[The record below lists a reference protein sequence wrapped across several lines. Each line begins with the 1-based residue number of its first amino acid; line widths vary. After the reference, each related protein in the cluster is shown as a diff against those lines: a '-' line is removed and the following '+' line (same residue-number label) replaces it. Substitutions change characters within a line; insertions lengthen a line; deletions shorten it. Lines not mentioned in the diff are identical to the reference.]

1 MFPGLSFVIKAG
13 EVNVPGVSG
22 QPWLKLL
29 RTTPVNDRLLYIAGV
44 IYNDHQAIPQGLF
57 SAGANFQN
65 VRKELLPDSAVVPM
79 DILERGETVYVLGY
93 VKEASGQYTN
103 VVYRKKYCQLRSQ
116 RGRLERSLPLQPGYV
131 RPFLRGTER
140 RFLFRTWELCG
151 CHSGFHRH
159 DSEAE
164 RRGLLKAT
172 PQ

>member
-29 RTTPVNDRLLYIAGV
+29 RTTPVNDRLLYIPGV
-44 IYNDHQAIPQGLF
+44 IYNDHQSIPQGLY
-57 SAGANFQN
+57 SAAANFQN

-103 VVYRKKYCQLRSQ
+103 YVYRKSTSSFAAGGEGWSEVFHFSRDTFARSFEEQ
-116 RGRLERSLPLQPGYV
+116 GGDFYFGLGSYADVLPAST
-131 RPFLRGTER
+131 GTI
-140 RFLFRTWELCG
+140 
-151 CHSGFHRH
+151 
-159 DSEAE
+159 
-164 RRGLLKAT
+164 LKLSAGSY
-172 PQ
+172 